1 MNQRYAYERPKATS
15 SVFGLAVGLSSA
27 LLFAAGCGIDT
38 DSTEGFASPP
48 SNPLAGLY
56 QPGNVYGADP
66 NSDGGIAVTPREI
79 ADALI
84 RQSGGMNLCGAL
96 ADDIGLTKDDGD
108 RAIVAGTAKTR
119 PRTPCTLKVSFTTV
133 PQAKRWTPK
142 NVGAVWISDP
152 QNRYVRTLEVW
163 AAERVT
169 SLGLYVNKTCRLPD
183 ADVVT
188 GATLV
193 DHSIPHTKDTWNC
206 KDVMGNVV
214 PDGTYS
220 VFIEVA
226 ETETEYGATS
236 TITFP
241 KGTAPVHMVV
251 PMSPPTVAATAEV
264 TIDYAPGVDAPAGP
278 STGP

>member
-1 MNQRYAYERPKATS
+1 MNRRHVCKRLDAQLGKFWGA
-15 SVFGLAVGLSSA
+15 FGLSSA
-27 LLFAAGCGIDT
+27 LIFSAGCGVEVDPT
-38 DSTEGFASPP
+38 DGFTSPP

-56 QPGNVYGADP
+56 QPGNTYGADP
-66 NSDGGIAVTPREI
+66 NADGGIAVTPREL

-84 RQSGGMNLCGAL
+84 RQSGGMNFCAAL
-96 ADDIGLTKDDGD
+96 PDDIGLTKDEGD
-108 RAIVAGTAKTR
+108 LAVVAGTAKTR

-133 PQAKRWTPK
+133 DQKKRWSPK

-163 AAERVT
+163 AAERIT

-188 GATLV
+188 GATV
-193 DHSIPHTKDTWNC
+193 DDHSLPHTKDTWNC

-236 TITFP
+236 TVTFQ
-241 KGTAPVHMVV
+241 KGTQPVHMVV
-251 PMSPPTVAATAEV
+251 PLTPPTVAATAEV
-264 TIDYAPGVDAPAGP
+264 TIDYVPDTGAAVAP